1 MTRRT
6 AREARERIAEVLD
19 EVEKTGE
26 PVSFERDGVDV
37 AVVISPE
44 DFALLQRLRE
54 AEEDRLDVEAA
65 REAMKEPGAVPW
77 EQVKTDLGL

>member
-6 AREARERIAEVLD
+6 AKEARERIAEVLE

-65 REAMKEPGAVPW
+65 RKARNEPGTISW
-77 EQVKTDLGL
+77 EHLKADLGL

>member
-6 AREARERIAEVLD
+6 AKEASERIAEVLD
-19 EVEKTGE
+19 AVEKTGE
-26 PVSFERDGVDV
+26 PVAFERDGREV

-44 DFALLQRLRE
+44 DFSLLQRLRE

-65 REAMKEPGAVPW
+65 RDAMKEPGAIPW
-77 EQVKTDLGL
+77 ETLKADLGL